1 MAKNLKSMFWL
12 GEFLLRAVMENLFQ
26 ASLLASSLL
35 ESVVISLLIESL
47 LMSSSS
53 CGVLPVKVT
62 LCPNFSS
69 L

>member
-35 ESVVISLLIESL
+35 ESVISLLIESL